1 MANGWL
7 VSFVVSMR
15 YTTLKGWPGRTQAIF
30 IGVLSMLVVLLALGG
45 AWINSR

>member
-1 MANGWL
+1 MSSGWL
-7 VSFVVSMR
+7 IAFVVSMP

-30 IGVLSMLVVLLALGG
+30 IGALLIAVVSLMLGR